1 MFRILINYFVNT
13 FIGGIMKKVFI
24 TGSGSGLGKM
34 AAIVLA
40 RRNHSVYASVHY
52 KNQIASLESFA
63 RNENLNLYPFKLD
76 ILNSKERNRILNY
89 DIDVLICNAAIGN
102 SGSVSDINISKII
115 DVFNTNVFCNL
126 DMIQLALKNMIKNK
140 KEGRI
145 IIISSLVGRIPMPFL
160 SPYCSSKF
168 ALEGFATC
176 LRQEMKILNML
187 SGCNIKVVLIEP
199 GAYATGFNKENND
212 KKYEWMYDNSYFS
225 EYTDIIRQKEIKIW
239 NFLEQKPYDTI
250 IRKYIKAVESNNP
263 KFRYSAPW
271 WQTFFIQLC
280 RIFGM

>member
-1 MFRILINYFVNT
+1 
-13 FIGGIMKKVFI
+13 MKKVFI
-24 TGSGSGLGKM
+24 TGSGSGLGKE
-34 AAIVLA
+34 AALALA
-40 RRNHSVYASVHY
+40 RRNHTVYASVHY
-52 KNQIASLESFA
+52 KNQINSLELYA
-63 RNENLNLYPFKLD
+63 RNEKLNLHPFKLD
-76 ILNSKERNRILNY
+76 ILRQEERNTISNY

-102 SGSVSDINISKII
+102 SGSVSDIHINKII

-126 DMIQLALKNMIKNK
+126 EIIQIALKNMIKNK

-145 IIISSLVGRIPMPFL
+145 IIMSSLVGRIPMPFL

-187 SGCNIKVVLIEP
+187 SKCNIKVILIEP

-212 KKYEWMYDNSYFS
+212 KKYKWMYDNSYFS
-225 EYTDIIRQKEIKIW
+225 DYADIIREKEIKIW
-239 NFLEQKPYDTI
+239 NFLEQKPYNSI
-250 IRKYIKAVESNNP
+250 IKKYIKAVESSNP
-263 KFRYSAPW
+263 KFRYTAPW
-271 WQTFFIQLC
+271 WQALFVQLA